1 MEGWINPDPY
11 VNKTE
16 EVVCRDCNK
25 TFQINTSYDKN
36 GVPVV
41 PVLFRAK
48 YCTDCNLK
56 MKKPDI
62 TVTGAIGTNIV
73 SASIPQKNVEGLEER
88 FEKTEKA
95 LHSTINLTF
104 EHGQKIDELNKQNVN
119 RFAEIKD
126 LEHNIE
132 QNKDVV
138 EDKLYSHNKRIDNN
152 KLNLDVFK
160 SAQNMINERHFNH
173 IKKLTR
179 ESMIMFFMVILLFV
193 IDLAT
198 IWCYIRK

>member
-1 MEGWINPDPY
+1 
-11 VNKTE
+11 
-16 EVVCRDCNK
+16 
-25 TFQINTSYDKN
+25 
-36 GVPVV
+36 
-41 PVLFRAK
+41 
-48 YCTDCNLK
+48 

-126 LEHNIE
+126 LENE
-132 QNKDVV
+132 LTDVYWHIDQLY
-138 EDKLYSHNKRIDNN
+138 DKLYNQKGEQFTIVHQYDRDPHLKSQIK
-152 KLNLDVFK
+152 NLYK
-160 SAQNMINERHFNH
+160 
-173 IKKLTR
+173 
-179 ESMIMFFMVILLFV
+179 
-193 IDLAT
+193 
-198 IWCYIRK
+198 